1 MKRGVNMRFEKM
13 EWSDVLRI
21 NTDLVAFTVL
31 ISMFIVV
38 LGIVLLSKDKG
49 SRDKRGYLLIFG
61 GIAMSVVLIC
71 TMIASN
77 NSKELMNGE
86 TTTEIQSVYHI
97 DDNKITKV
105 NINGHMVKFKG
116 DNELK
121 KGDRIHIKAKD
132 VEIDDNKLIMHTV
145 KDKQSFKYEKI
156 NK

>member
-1 MKRGVNMRFEKM
+1 MRFEKM

-21 NTDLVAFTVL
+21 NTDLVAFTIL

-38 LGIVLLSKDKG
+38 LGIILLSKDKG

-61 GIAMSVVLIC
+61 GIVMSIVLLGA
-71 TMIASN
+71 MIASN

-86 TTTEIQSVYHI
+86 TKTNVQSVYHV
-97 DDNKITKV
+97 DDDKITKV
-105 NINGHMVKFKG
+105 DINGHVVKFKD

-121 KGDRIHIKAKD
+121 KGDRVRIKAKNIQ
-132 VEIDDNKLIMHTV
+132 IDEDKFIQHNFSDN
-145 KDKQSFKYEKI
+145 QSFKYEKV